1 MQGNEFLVHLH
12 VLPMGGCDLVFGT
25 QWLGTLGVIQWD
37 FKLLTMSFSHGHKQV
52 LLQGLK
58 SANSQL
64 QDGDTFLKQP
74 VKKGLILQIL
84 DILDQLH
91 PQLLSAEGQVQIPE
105 AIAALLLDYKSVFA
119 TPEGLLPLRE
129 HEHHINLKDGAQ
141 AVS

>member
-1 MQGNEFLVHLH
+1 M
-12 VLPMGGCDLVFGT
+12 
-25 QWLGTLGVIQWD
+25 IQWD

-58 SANSQL
+58 SVNSQL